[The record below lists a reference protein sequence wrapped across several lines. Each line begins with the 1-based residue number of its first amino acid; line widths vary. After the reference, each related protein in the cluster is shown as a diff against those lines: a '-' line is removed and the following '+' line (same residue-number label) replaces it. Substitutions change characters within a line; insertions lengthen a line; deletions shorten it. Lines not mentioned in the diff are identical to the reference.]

1 MAPSHPRGP
10 LHLILPQDGERA
22 CDWSHEQTCTL
33 FPHTLALVLL
43 RTGNPRAGRGRQP
56 TDLWS
61 QSLLFLAL
69 LPTSPL
75 LPGPLF
81 PGAAIPP
88 PRGGNWSV
96 SWKTPGAGLGAS
108 VPCIRVQGRRE
119 PGGQTGLRTHQWGRS
134 RLASKSPPPPH
145 PHCCPWRPRRD
156 GGGRRAGLEDR
167 TSSWQDTGRQAGGSQ
182 PQSRPRGEKVTGAW
196 VSPVPRWASALM
208 ASPSCFISED
218 SRPSSNE
225 TPLSLIPPPRVLW
238 ARQDVDLPPPPS
250 LVAPGPGP
258 LLREPHRAQE
268 RGAGLGGAV
277 TCTVGSPPQG
287 RNRLLQM
294 NLGPTALEA
303 RFHTGPALP
312 SQDKKLIDS

>member
-1 MAPSHPRGP
+1 M
-10 LHLILPQDGERA
+10 
-22 CDWSHEQTCTL
+22 
-33 FPHTLALVLL
+33 LL

-56 TDLWS
+56 TELWS

-75 LPGPLF
+75 LPRPLF

-108 VPCIRVQGRRE
+108 FPCIRVQGRRE

-225 TPLSLIPPPRVLW
+225 TPLSLIPR
-238 ARQDVDLPPPPS
+238 
-250 LVAPGPGP
+250 PGPSGP
-258 LLREPHRAQE
+258 GRMWTCPHPHPRWLQAQ
-268 RGAGLGGAV
+268 GPFS
-277 TCTVGSPPQG
+277 GSPTEHRREEQAWG
-287 RNRLLQM
+287 ALL
-294 NLGPTALEA
+294 LAPWGAHPHGGT
-303 RFHTGPALP
+303 
-312 SQDKKLIDS
+312 DSSR